1 MSIDYEFIIGTG
13 VAKERHGERARASL
27 DVKDMSYRVESTPTF
42 TDATTSN
49 SVPTVLALPCATSRC
64 RMTTATMTTCRSHR
78 Y

>member
-13 VAKERHGERARASL
+13 VAKERHGARARASL
-27 DVKDMSYRVESTPTF
+27 DVKDMSYRVGVNTHVHRR
-42 TDATTSN
+42 DDLN

-64 RMTTATMTTCRSHR
+64 RMTTAKMTTCRSHR